1 MSPLLDR
8 NEPVPISRPPGSS
21 PFPERSR
28 LTGRDL
34 AVILV
39 MLAAWVVFF
48 AVKGTVGPG
57 YHLMDDHEI
66 LRLAAELRHGSTL
79 EVARSW
85 VTADLATRFRP
96 LYVVH
101 RVAEARVFAD
111 DLRSWGLYTTAL
123 GAVTFVLL
131 YVALRWLHFPP
142 LGSLAFAFFGL
153 CGPQAAIWWRLGP
166 NETVGMACLALACVG
181 LARWSLTGSWAWR
194 LVLWAGAVLASLS
207 KESFVAMLPA
217 LLLAAVWAV
226 VVQRRTTWRA
236 ALAACV
242 PEAALLGALLVLESA
257 AILFAV
263 GTDRIGYA
271 GVEGVGLRAV
281 LVAAAKLVGWPEVLA
296 LAGLGAVVLLGT
308 PRARRSPRDPI
319 AGLALAC
326 LAVGGQ
332 AFVYAKSGLSERYLV
347 PGALAVAL
355 LLACLVR
362 GAAGPEQVAPSASR
376 GGAPWWRLDRRR
388 LLGALSLAALV
399 PLGAVRMRPMV
410 TDSVIY
416 ARDGVETQA
425 FLDAVTRLPDDARV
439 VVAGGMAGVGEGFW
453 SVHWYLALRG
463 GRKQVSYL
471 LLEPP
476 ATLDS
481 FHGQLLERFRVDPLF
496 PKFHPE
502 RGAGQPDAIAVLR
515 GEEAQF
521 LRESAAW
528 FDPAAYAR
536 VALPGTFA
544 LFTRKPRG

>member
-85 VTADLATRFRP
+85 ATADLATRFRP

-131 YVALRWLHFPP
+131 YVALRWLRFPP

-166 NETVGMACLALACVG
+166 NETVGMACLAIACVG
-181 LARWSLTGSWAWR
+181 LARWSLTGSRAWR
-194 LVLWAGAVLASLS
+194 AVLWAGAVLASLS

-226 VVQRRTTWRA
+226 VVQRRTTWRS
-236 ALAACV
+236 ALAACA

-257 AILFAV
+257 VIVFAV

-271 GVEGVGLRAV
+271 GVQGVGLRQV
-281 LVAAAKLVGWPEVLA
+281 LVAATRLVGWPEVLT
-296 LAGLGAVVLLGT
+296 LAGLGVVALLGT
-308 PRARRSPRDPI
+308 PRARGSPRDLV
-319 AGLALAC
+319 AGLAFAG

-362 GAAGPEQVAPSASR
+362 GAAGPEQAGASPSR
-376 GGAPWWRLDRRR
+376 GAPWWRLDRRR

-410 TDSVIY
+410 TDSVNY

-439 VVAGGMAGVGEGFW
+439 VVAGGAAGVGEGFW
-453 SVHWYLALRG
+453 SIHWYLTLRG
-463 GRKQVSYL
+463 GRKRVSYL

-476 ATLDS
+476 GALDS
-481 FHGQLLERFRVDPLF
+481 FHRQLLERFRADPLF
-496 PKFHPE
+496 PEFQPE

-515 GEEAQF
+515 GEEGQF
-521 LRESAAW
+521 LRESARW
-528 FDPAAYAR
+528 FDPAAYDR

-544 LFTRKPRG
+544 LFTRKPPG